1 MSNCMPPLRRSIPTV
16 SRPEPSDDSQRGKRC
31 SRVAELG
38 WSDRNCR
45 CPGGVEARVGCCTRG
60 WQISGSCQ
68 NREDASSG
76 RIGLQAKRRLE
87 RHPNSRSLE
96 RSASLIT
103 TPELSLT
110 PTERTSLIT
119 THATSPPRR
128 GGPLFG
134 HPPRYFPSEVAH
146 KPPIDLTRPQR
157 AAVDERGVS
166 LHEGSASGQA
176 LPHIGGSLHPA
187 HRDHAQRGGR
197 VLPDDPEHRECPR
210 RERCP

>member
-45 CPGGVEARVGCCTRG
+45 CPGGVEAPVRCCTSG

-110 PTERTSLIT
+110 RTERVLD
-119 THATSPPRR
+119 HDPRTLAPSN
-128 GGPLFG
+128 GAHVLD
-134 HPPRYFPSEVAH
+134 HDTRYLPSEVAH